1 MVTKWWLT
9 IFGAACVLIG
19 LAHLLI
25 GAPSIIGGG
34 PVNATIDSD
43 LRFYAVLFIG
53 FGAGFVWAAADL
65 PNRAATV
72 HVLGG
77 LFLVGGLARLLAVWQ
92 TGVPHV
98 FYVAMIPVELVVPVI
113 NWALLRRAHRARD

>member
-1 MVTKWWLT
+1 MATRWWLT
-9 IFGAACVLIG
+9 VFGAACMVIG

-25 GAPSIIGGG
+25 GPASIIGGG

-65 PNRAATV
+65 PRRFALVN
-72 HVLGG
+72 VLGG
-77 LFLVGGLARLLAVWQ
+77 LFLLGGLARLLAIWQ
-92 TGVPHV
+92 TGVPHA
-98 FYVAMIPVELVVPVI
+98 FYVLMIPVEIVVPVL
-113 NWALLRRAHRARD
+113 NWMLLKRLR

>member
-1 MVTKWWLT
+1 MLTRWWLT
-9 IFGAACVLIG
+9 IFGAACALIG
-19 LAHLLI
+19 LAHLFI
-25 GAPSIIGGG
+25 GPGSIIGGG

-65 PNRAATV
+65 ARRAAAV

-77 LFLVGGLARLLAVWQ
+77 LFLLGGLARMLAIWQ
-92 TGVPHV
+92 TGVPNI
-98 FYVAMIPVELVVPVI
+98 FYVLMIPVEIVVPVL
-113 NWALLRRAHRARD
+113 NWLLLKPAR